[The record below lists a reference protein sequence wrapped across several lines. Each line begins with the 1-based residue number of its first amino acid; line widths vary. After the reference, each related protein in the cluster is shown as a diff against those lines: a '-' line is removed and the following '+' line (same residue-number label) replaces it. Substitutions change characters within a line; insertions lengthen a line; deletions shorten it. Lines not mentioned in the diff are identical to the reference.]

1 MLDFLKALSELA
13 SLDRLPWRWWV
24 GLSLGIAGMIAILMH
39 VEGEIAVLYIFLEL
53 ILAIGL
59 TAGWQWRAERNAQR
73 AGARR

>member
-1 MLDFLKALSELA
+1 
-13 SLDRLPWRWWV
+13 
-24 GLSLGIAGMIAILMH
+24 MIAILMH

-59 TAGWQWRAERNAQR
+59 TAGWQWRAERKAQR